1 MTGWYVSEA
10 ENWGGGVG
18 GTRTQER
25 GTWSRDGVLSADREE
40 PGEGIWAWKMAPPG
54 CVLNLSF
61 IISQSGEFAELNQNP
76 GWGEELG
83 RSPCVVRLGIQKSR
97 AFLLSCTIIFKELEE
112 GTKRGHSG
120 SGPTY

>member
-10 ENWGGGVG
+10 ENCE

-40 PGEGIWAWKMAPPG
+40 PGEGDWAWKMAPPG

-76 GWGEELG
+76 GVGRGTGQESLRRKTGNPEIAGVLAELHQHLQGIG
-83 RSPCVVRLGIQKSR
+83 RGN
-97 AFLLSCTIIFKELEE
+97 
-112 GTKRGHSG
+112 
-120 SGPTY
+120 